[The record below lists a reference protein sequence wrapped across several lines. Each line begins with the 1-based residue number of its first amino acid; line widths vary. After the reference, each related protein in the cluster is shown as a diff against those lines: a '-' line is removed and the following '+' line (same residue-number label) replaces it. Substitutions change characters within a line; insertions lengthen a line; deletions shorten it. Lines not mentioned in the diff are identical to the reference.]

1 MVIGGGETMKKKNRI
16 ITTSP
21 GDICLDIF
29 VHVFLILVALS
40 MLIPFMHVISKAF
53 SADWAIISGKVG
65 IFPVEFNCDSVK
77 HVITSGTFW
86 NSFGIS
92 VFITVVGTL
101 CNLLMSVTTAYVLSK
116 RHLPGVKVMMVLF
129 VFTMLFGG
137 GMVPNY
143 ILMKKLNLL
152 NNLAVLILPSL
163 ISVYNMIII
172 KSYFEG
178 LPDSVEESARID
190 GAGNIKILFEIV
202 LPMST
207 PVLATIALFYAVY
220 HWNNYMGPLL
230 YINKSTLKPLQLYL
244 NDILLEA
251 QDTGLDKTN
260 DDLMNITGEGV
271 RSATIVVSTLPI
283 LLVYPWLQKYF
294 VKGITIGSVKG

>member
-1 MVIGGGETMKKKNRI
+1 MKNRKNKI
-16 ITTSP
+16 MTASS
-21 GDICLDIF
+21 GDLFLDIF

-65 IFPVEFNCDSVK
+65 ILPVEFNMDSIK
-77 HVITSGTFW
+77 HVLTSGTFW
-86 NSFGIS
+86 NSFAIS
-92 VFITVVGTL
+92 VFVTVVGTL
-101 CNLLMSVTTAYVLSK
+101 CNLLMSVTSAYVLSK
-116 RHLPGVKVMMVLF
+116 RYLPGMKTVMVLF

-143 ILMKKLNLL
+143 ILMKNLNLL
-152 NNLAVLILPSL
+152 NNLAVLILPSI

-178 LPDSVEESARID
+178 LPDSVEESAKID
-190 GAGNIKILFEIV
+190 GAGNITILFRIV

-244 NDILLEA
+244 NDIILEA
-251 QDTGLDKTN
+251 QDTGMEKTS
-260 DDLMNITGEGV
+260 DDMLNVTGEGI

-294 VKGITIGSVKG
+294 IKGITIGSVKG

>member
-1 MVIGGGETMKKKNRI
+1 MKNKNKNKI
-16 ITTSP
+16 VTTSP

-29 VHVFLILVALS
+29 VNVFLMLVALS
-40 MLIPFMHVISKAF
+40 MLIPFMNVISKAF
-53 SADWAIISGKVG
+53 SADWAIISGKVE
-65 IFPVEFNCDSVK
+65 IFPVDFNCDAIK
-77 HVITSGTFW
+77 HVVTSGSFW
-86 NSFGIS
+86 NSLYIS
-92 VFITVVGTL
+92 VFVTALGTL
-101 CNLLMSVTTAYVLSK
+101 CNLIMSVTTAYVLSK
-116 RHLPGVKVMMVLF
+116 RYLPGVKTIMLLF

-143 ILMKKLNLL
+143 LLMKKLNLI
-152 NNLAVLILPSL
+152 NNLAVLVLPSL

-178 LPDSVEESARID
+178 LPESVEESARLD
-190 GAGNIKILFEIV
+190 GAGNLTILFRIV

-230 YINKSTLKPLQLYL
+230 YINKSNLKPLQLYL

-251 QDTGLDKTN
+251 QDTGVDKTSSE
-260 DDLMNITGEGV
+260 LMNVTGEGV
-271 RSATIVVSTLPI
+271 RSATIVLSTLPI

>member
-1 MVIGGGETMKKKNRI
+1 MKNKNKNKI
-16 ITTSP
+16 VTTSP

-29 VHVFLILVALS
+29 VNVFLMLVALS
-40 MLIPFMHVISKAF
+40 MLIPFMNVISKAF

-65 IFPVEFNCDSVK
+65 IFPVDFNCDAIK
-77 HVITSGTFW
+77 HVVTSGSFW
-86 NSFGIS
+86 NSLYIS
-92 VFITVVGTL
+92 VFVTALGTL
-101 CNLLMSVTTAYVLSK
+101 CNLIMSVTTAYVLSK
-116 RHLPGVKVMMVLF
+116 RYLPGVKTIMLLF

-143 ILMKKLNLL
+143 LLMKKLNLI
-152 NNLAVLILPSL
+152 NNLAVLVLPSL

-178 LPDSVEESARID
+178 LPESVEESARLD
-190 GAGNIKILFEIV
+190 GAGNLTILFRIV

-230 YINKSTLKPLQLYL
+230 YINKSNLKPLQLYL

-251 QDTGLDKTN
+251 QDTGVDKTSSE
-260 DDLMNITGEGV
+260 LMNVTGEGV
-271 RSATIVVSTLPI
+271 RSATIVLSTLPI

>member
-1 MVIGGGETMKKKNRI
+1 MMKKNKNKI
-16 ITTSP
+16 VTTSP

-29 VHVFLILVALS
+29 VHIFLILVALS
-40 MLIPFMHVISKAF
+40 MLIPFMNVISKAF

-65 IFPVEFNCDSVK
+65 IFPVDFNCDAIK
-77 HVITSGTFW
+77 HVITSGLFW
-86 NSFGIS
+86 NSLYIS
-92 VFITVVGTL
+92 VFVTVLGTM
-101 CNLLMSVTTAYVLSK
+101 CNLIMSVTTAYVLSK
-116 RHLPGVKVMMVLF
+116 RYLPGVKTIMLLF

-143 ILMKKLNLL
+143 LLMKKLNLI
-152 NNLAVLILPSL
+152 NNLAVLVFPSL

-178 LPDSVEESARID
+178 LPESVEESARLD
-190 GAGNIKILFEIV
+190 GAGNLTILFRIV

-230 YINKSTLKPLQLYL
+230 YINKSNLKPLQLYL

-251 QDTGLDKTN
+251 QDTGVDKTSSE
-260 DDLMNITGEGV
+260 LMNVTGEGV
-271 RSATIVVSTLPI
+271 RSATIVLSTLPI

>member
-1 MVIGGGETMKKKNRI
+1 MKNKNKNKI
-16 ITTSP
+16 VTTSP

-40 MLIPFMHVISKAF
+40 MLIPFMNVISKAF
-53 SADWAIISGKVG
+53 SADWAIISGKVE
-65 IFPVEFNCDSVK
+65 IFPVDFNCDAIK
-77 HVITSGTFW
+77 HVITSGSFW
-86 NSFGIS
+86 NSLYIS
-92 VFITVVGTL
+92 VFVTVLGTL
-101 CNLLMSVTTAYVLSK
+101 CNLIMSVTTAYVLSK
-116 RHLPGVKVMMVLF
+116 RYLPGVKTIMLLF

-143 ILMKKLNLL
+143 LLMKKLNLI
-152 NNLAVLILPSL
+152 NNLAVLVLPSL

-178 LPDSVEESARID
+178 LPESVEESARLD
-190 GAGNIKILFEIV
+190 GAGNLTILFRIV

-207 PVLATIALFYAVY
+207 PVLATIALFYAVH

-230 YINKSTLKPLQLYL
+230 YINKSNLKPLQLYL

-251 QDTGLDKTN
+251 QDTGVDKTSSE
-260 DDLMNITGEGV
+260 LMNVTGEGV
-271 RSATIVVSTLPI
+271 RSATIVLSTLPI